1 MYITSIAVNKVP
13 KTCDDCMFYKF
24 PVDEDS
30 YFIQEC
36 TLKEMM
42 HYPEFGRSLAP
53 CPLDGLK
60 GKEAK

>member
-1 MYITSIAVNKVP
+1 MYITSIAVDKIP
-13 KTCDDCMFYKF
+13 KRCDDCMFYKF
-24 PVDEDS
+24 PEDEDS
-30 YFIQEC
+30 WRIRRC

-60 GKEAK
+60 NKSAK